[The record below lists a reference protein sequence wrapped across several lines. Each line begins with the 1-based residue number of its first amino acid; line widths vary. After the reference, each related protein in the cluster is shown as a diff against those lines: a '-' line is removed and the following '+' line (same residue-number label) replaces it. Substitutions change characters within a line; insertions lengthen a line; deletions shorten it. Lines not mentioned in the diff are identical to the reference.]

1 MRIDAD
7 TLQALHI
14 FSTEHHPLI
23 AKGPG
28 KGKEGFSLFT
38 LLDRTRSKIGRKCLK
53 EWMLHPLLDPIAIQ
67 ERQDGV
73 ELFLDPNCREI
84 ASSLMN
90 HLQKVG
96 AVDKILLRMQK
107 CHSASMDFI
116 VLAKT
121 LSAAIAM
128 FGILNGELRNI
139 IAQELV
145 EGGLDDN
152 GNDND
157 NSGLTSMHQKKFAV
171 LDRILNHCH
180 ISVLQDLHERLVS
193 IVDQEATIETK
204 DSVVIHYG
212 FHEELDNAKEM
223 FDNLDETLSTIGS
236 EVLEK
241 YPELSSLKV
250 VFLPQVSSS

>member
-1 MRIDAD
+1 
-7 TLQALHI
+7 
-14 FSTEHHPLI
+14 
-23 AKGPG
+23 
-28 KGKEGFSLFT
+28 
-38 LLDRTRSKIGRKCLK
+38 
-53 EWMLHPLLDPIAIQ
+53 MLHPLLDPIAIQ

-250 VFLPQVSSS
+250 VFLPQVSSSGQDQSGR